1 MNKRKLL
8 IGLLV
13 AGMLSAGFGT
23 AIFPASADQRTFV
36 ITLATGQTVTVT
48 EDVPPGTPVQDVQ
61 PPNIATPVVGV
72 QEVPTS
78 TAPSPS
84 VSVDTSKDSGSD
96 SKSSSEPVGDSQTRE
111 PTTGS
116 KHRKPQVQVEAEGL
130 GDVTAE
136 GGHKIVHRDRK
147 LREPDGAPTPANP
160 TFSFALPGP

>member
-13 AGMLSAGFGT
+13 AGLLSAGFGA

-48 EDVPPGTPVQDVQ
+48 EDVPAGTPATDIQP

-78 TAPSPS
+78 TSPSPSPS
-84 VSVDTSKDSGSD
+84 VTVDTSKDSD
-96 SKSSSEPVGDSQTRE
+96 SSSNSNSSDEPVGNSQTHE
-111 PTTGS
+111 TITGT
-116 KHRKPQVQVEAEGL
+116 KHRKPQAQVETESL
-130 GDVTAE
+130 GDVIAV
-136 GGHKIVHRDRK
+136 GHHKIK
-147 LREPDGAPTPANP
+147 
-160 TFSFALPGP
+160 